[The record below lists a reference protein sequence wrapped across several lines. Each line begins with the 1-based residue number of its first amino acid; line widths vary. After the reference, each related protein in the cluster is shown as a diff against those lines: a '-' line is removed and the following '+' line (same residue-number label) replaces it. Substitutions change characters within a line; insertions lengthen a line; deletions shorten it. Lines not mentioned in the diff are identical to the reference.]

1 MPRNYDNPPIL
12 VLHDRADLYLEQLQQ
27 RFPQQQFAVCA
38 DPHQVQAALEAHRP
52 QVVLSLKCAGMPGP
66 VHRPAVNY
74 PTVKWLQ
81 VCGAGFEHLL
91 PLEREDVIITN
102 ATGVL
107 SDFMAESVLG
117 ALLMLNFGY
126 PRYLEQQHRH
136 HWQMNPWTGL
146 KGKTALIIGLGE
158 IGRRV
163 AGHCRHLGMQVLGM
177 RRRAAPVAEVDE
189 VIALGDLPAALGR
202 ADVISVHVPL
212 IDSTRN
218 LLDRAAFARMKPGVI
233 IVNTSRGGVMD
244 ESALLQALVSGQVAG
259 AHLDVF
265 ASEPLPADSPLWDA
279 QNLVITPHVTDSVSD
294 WETRFALFFADN
306 LQRWLA
312 GETLKKIVDPDQ
324 GY

>member
-1 MPRNYDNPPIL
+1 MPDPRDTPPIL
-12 VLHDRADLYLEQLQQ
+12 ILHDRAHLYLQQLQQ
-27 RFPQQQFAVCA
+27 RFPQQKFSVCA
-38 DPHQVQAALEAHRP
+38 DPQQVPAALEAHRP
-52 QVVLSLKCAGMPGP
+52 QVVLSFKCAGLPGP
-66 VHRPAVNY
+66 AHRPAVNY

-91 PLEREDVIITN
+91 PLAREDVIITN

-117 ALLMLNFGY
+117 SLLMLNFGY
-126 PRYLEQQHRH
+126 PRYLEQQRRR
-136 HWQMNPWTGL
+136 HWQMNPWSGL

-163 AGHCRHLGMQVLGM
+163 AVHCRHLGMRVLGM
-177 RRRAAPVAEVDE
+177 RRSGAAVEEVDE
-189 VIALGDLPAALGR
+189 IITPRSLPAALQR

-212 IDSTRN
+212 INATRN
-218 LLDRAAFARMKPGVI
+218 LIDRTAFAQMKPGVL

-244 ESALLQALVSGQVAG
+244 ESALLEALADGRVAG

-265 ASEPLPADSPLWDA
+265 ASEPLSADSSLWA
-279 QNLVITPHVTDSVSD
+279 AENLVITPHVTDSVSD

-312 GETLKKIVDPDQ
+312 GETLMKIVDPGR

>member
-1 MPRNYDNPPIL
+1 MPSNHNSPPIL
-12 VLHDRADLYLEQLQQ
+12 ILHDRAHLYLEQLQQ
-27 RFPQQQFAVCA
+27 RFPQQIFVVCA
-38 DPHQVQAALEAHRP
+38 DPQQVQSALETHQP
-52 QVVLSLKCAGMPGP
+52 EVVLSLKCAGMPGP
-66 VHRPAVNY
+66 AHRTAVNY

-91 PLEREDVIITN
+91 PLERDDVIITN

-117 ALLMLNFGY
+117 ALLMMNFGF
-126 PRYLEQQHRH
+126 PRYLEQQRRH
-136 HWQMNPWTGL
+136 HWQMNPWSGL

-163 AGHCRHLGMQVLGM
+163 AGHCRHLGMRVLGM
-177 RRRAAPVAEVDE
+177 RRTAAPVVEVDE
-189 VIALGDLPAALGR
+189 VIALKDLPAALGR

-244 ESALLQALVSGQVAG
+244 ESALLQALASGQVAG

-265 ASEPLPADSPLWDA
+265 ASEPLPADSPLWEA
-279 QNLVITPHVTDSVSD
+279 PNLVITPHVTDSVSD

-312 GETLKKIVDPDQ
+312 GETLMKIVDPER